1 MPTEPEALT
10 VSEAVH
16 IAVEICDD
24 GSSEALDELL
34 ERFEDDDEPIRAVDD
49 IYQRLEQKVGPI
61 EEGDPAF
68 RMACSVILYL
78 RYRRDEADGEPHELL
93 RLAARS
99 EFSGHPPAE
108 VRSWLED
115 RGVSV

>member
-1 MPTEPEALT
+1 MPTEPQPLT

-16 IAVEICDD
+16 AAVEACDD

-34 ERFEDDDEPIRAVDD
+34 LRFEDEDEPITGVED
-49 IYQRLEQKVGPI
+49 IEQLLERRVGPI

-68 RMACSVILYL
+68 QMACAVVIYL
-78 RYRRDEADGEPHELL
+78 AHRRDEISAEADELL

-99 EFSGHPPAE
+99 EFNGSPPPE
-108 VRSWLED
+108 VADWLQL
-115 RGVSV
+115 RGVTL